1 MTGLVSDREKP
12 RVLVLASTYP
22 RWKGDPEPCF
32 VHELAKRLTSRFEV
46 LVLGPHAPGTRC
58 FENMDGVQ
66 VVRYRYAPAPLE
78 TLVNDGGI
86 VTNLRRAKWKFLL
99 VPSFVLM
106 QIWAAWRLMRRY
118 EVDVIHAHWL
128 LPQGLTAAL
137 LQWISGGRVPFVSTS
152 HGADLFA
159 LRGRV
164 LDGLKRFVVGASR
177 VTTVVSGAMRDELA
191 RLQVG
196 IGKVEVRPM
205 GVDMQARFTA
215 TVAKRSADRILFVGR
230 LVEKKGLRI
239 LIEAMPSILEQYPRA
254 LLTIVGFGPEES
266 ALKAQ
271 MKALGLESAV
281 EFVGAVPQSGLPELY
296 RRAAVFVAPFVVA
309 SDGDREGLGLV
320 TIEAIACGCPVVVGD
335 VSAVREILD
344 QPEDAWLRVPPGDPV
359 ALAVAVNRVLANPAR
374 TAELMRGIR
383 ERVAA
388 RFEWDQVASS
398 YADLLSSSLPPERSA
413 PT

>member
-1 MTGLVSDREKP
+1 
-12 RVLVLASTYP
+12 
-22 RWKGDPEPCF
+22 
-32 VHELAKRLTSRFEV
+32 
-46 LVLGPHAPGTRC
+46 
-58 FENMDGVQ
+58 MDGVQ

-86 VTNLRRAKWKFLL
+86 VTNLRHAKWKLLL

-106 QIWAAWRLMRRY
+106 QVWAAWRLMRRY
-118 EVDVIHAHWL
+118 EGHVIHAHWL

-137 LQWISGGRVPFVSTS
+137 LQWISGRRIPFISTS

-164 LDGLKRFVVGASR
+164 LDGLKRFVIDASR
-177 VTTVVSGAMRDELA
+177 VTTVVSGTMRDELA
-191 RLQVG
+191 RMQVDL
-196 IGKVEVRPM
+196 GKVEVRPM
-205 GVDMQARFTA
+205 GVDMLDRFTA
-215 TVAKRSADRILFVGR
+215 TAAERNADTVLFVGR

-254 LLTIVGFGPEES
+254 RLTIVGFGPEES
-266 ALKAQ
+266 ALKEQ
-271 MKALGLESAV
+271 VRALELDSAV

-344 QPEDAWLRVPPGDPV
+344 EPESAWLRVPPGDPV
-359 ALAVAVNRVLANPAR
+359 ALAVAVKRVLANPAR
-374 TAELMRGIR
+374 AAEQMRRIR
-383 ERVAA
+383 ERVMA
-388 RFEWDQVASS
+388 RFEWHRVASG
-398 YADLLSSSLPPERSA
+398 YADLLSASLPHERSA
-413 PT
+413 P